1 MAGET
6 PKKNYPQPL
15 SGQFGGIYRGLDEQL
30 GMSSRPFFLGA
41 LDGGAMGS
49 SPRANYLDMPENYV
63 TPQANPAAVRAYTR
77 NAPYMEEF
85 MSSPQT
91 MMDEIMRLRQEL
103 TDKPGDPVSEYR
115 LRILR
120 QAMGD
125 VFGMQAPE
133 VSDALGVNR
142 AKAPAT
148 PSTTYGGAVTP
159 KYRNY

>member
-1 MAGET
+1 MDGKLMAGET

-49 SPRANYLDMPENYV
+49 SPRANYLGMPENYV

-91 MMDEIMRLRQEL
+91 MMNEIMRLRQEL
-103 TDKPGDPVSEYR
+103 ADKPGDPVSEYR
-115 LRILR
+115 LRVLT
-120 QAMGD
+120 QALAD
-125 VFGMQAPE
+125 VFGMGE
-133 VSDALGVNR
+133 KDAR
-142 AKAPAT
+142 ATAAT
-148 PSTTYGGAVTP
+148 TP
-159 KYRNY
+159 KSAPSYLGMRTTGER

>member
-1 MAGET
+1 MAGDT
-6 PKKNYPQPL
+6 PKKKYPQPL
-15 SGQFGGIYRGLDEQL
+15 SDEYGRIYRGLDEQL
-30 GMSSRPFFLGA
+30 GSSSRPFFLGA

-49 SPRANYLDMPENYV
+49 SPRANYLGMPEKYV

-85 MSSPQT
+85 MSDPQT
-91 MMDEIMRLRQEL
+91 MVSEMYRLQQALKE
-103 TDKPGDPVSEYR
+103 TPGDPVSEYR

-133 VSDALGVNR
+133 ELDALGVNR

>member
-85 MSSPQT
+85 MSSPQA
-91 MMDEIMRLRQEL
+91 MLSEMYSLQEQL
-103 TDKPGDPVSEYR
+103 KKQPDDVVSQYR
-115 LRILR
+115 MRILR

-125 VFGMQAPE
+125 VFGMKAPDELDGFGLNRAQAP
-133 VSDALGVNR
+133 S
-142 AKAPAT
+142 T
-148 PSTTYGGAVTP
+148 PQKDYTPPTP
-159 KYRNY
+159 KYRY